1 MNNEAP
7 YPETELMQIIKA
19 QPGDEFELNDLV
31 NSAYRGESSKK
42 GWTTEADLLD
52 GQRSDPAGLEKDIL
66 DPNIQIFKVVLNNEI
81 TACVKLQRKDDYLFL
96 SMLTS
101 KPNLQNQGI
110 GKTLLS
116 FSEKY
121 AIENQT
127 FKIRMFVISIRSELI
142 SWYLSKG
149 YRPTGETEAF
159 PYDDERFGIPKRSDL
174 EFIVLEKK
182 LQGWIQ
188 QRLSIGG
195 LGTFFFYLKIQSQ
208 RITP

>member
-1 MNNEAP
+1 MNNESQTP
-7 YPETELMQIIKA
+7 YSDKVLMQIIKA
-19 QPGDEFELNDLV
+19 QPGDQFELNELV

-66 DPNIQIFKVVLNNEI
+66 NPNIQIFKAVLNKEI
-81 TACVKLQRKDDYLFL
+81 TACVKLQKKDDHLFL

-110 GKTLLS
+110 GKTLLL
-116 FSEKY
+116 FCENY
-121 AIENQT
+121 AIENQI

-149 YRPTGETEAF
+149 YRPTGENEAF
-159 PYDDERFGIPKRSDL
+159 PYGDERFGIPKRSDL

-182 LQGWIQ
+182 LPG
-188 QRLSIGG
+188 
-195 LGTFFFYLKIQSQ
+195 
-208 RITP
+208 